1 MKKRS
6 KSLRFNVAFYFFLL
20 IGILLLVIWLFQTF
34 LITPYYEQRS
44 KSNLKSRANKYYNE
58 YILDNSK
65 INELSRDAMMD
76 NIHIYVASIEIND
89 KGEKH
94 LVPKN
99 GEMIGRF
106 SFDFNERELLNEYD
120 SSKTIYSD
128 NKFDLYMYI
137 KEIDGTNELFI
148 ASTRITPITA
158 TKMIITE
165 QLIFIS
171 LFAVVIGV
179 IFTFVASRS
188 LSNPLEILTKEA
200 KELSSGNYNVEFSDK
215 GYKEVAELANTLSNA
230 EVEIKRS
237 DEYKRSITANITHDL
252 KTPLTIIKSYAEM
265 IKDLYSDNE
274 TKRNEALDIIIN
286 ESDRLSDLVNDVL
299 LLSKLES
306 GSMELELSEIDL
318 SCLLNDCLIRFDVM
332 KNNGYVINSNIDD
345 KIIVDADNKKM
356 NAVFYNLVGNAINYS
371 GDNKIIDVSL
381 LKDNDIAIFKVTNY
395 GSVIDVDKQ
404 KKIWDEYYR
413 DENSHKRNTIGTG
426 LGLSIV
432 KNVFEL
438 HHLEY
443 GVTSNEKDGTTF
455 YFKIKTKAID

>member
-44 KSNLKSRANKYYNE
+44 KSNLRSRANKYYNE

-76 NIHIYVASIEIND
+76 NIHIYVASIETNE
-89 KGEKH
+89 KGENH
-94 LVPKN
+94 LVPKQ
-99 GEMIGRF
+99 GEMIDRF
-106 SFDFNERELLNEYD
+106 AFDFNERELLNEYD
-120 SSKTIYSD
+120 EDKTIYSD

-230 EVEIKRS
+230 EVEIKKS
-237 DEYKRSITANITHDL
+237 DEYRRSITANVSHDL
-252 KTPLTIIKSYAEM
+252 KTPLTII
-265 IKDLYSDNE
+265 
-274 TKRNEALDIIIN
+274 R
-286 ESDRLSDLVNDVL
+286 
-299 LLSKLES
+299 
-306 GSMELELSEIDL
+306 
-318 SCLLNDCLIRFDVM
+318 
-332 KNNGYVINSNIDD
+332 
-345 KIIVDADNKKM
+345 
-356 NAVFYNLVGNAINYS
+356 
-371 GDNKIIDVSL
+371 
-381 LKDNDIAIFKVTNY
+381 
-395 GSVIDVDKQ
+395 
-404 KKIWDEYYR
+404 
-413 DENSHKRNTIGTG
+413 
-426 LGLSIV
+426 
-432 KNVFEL
+432 
-438 HHLEY
+438 
-443 GVTSNEKDGTTF
+443 
-455 YFKIKTKAID
+455 